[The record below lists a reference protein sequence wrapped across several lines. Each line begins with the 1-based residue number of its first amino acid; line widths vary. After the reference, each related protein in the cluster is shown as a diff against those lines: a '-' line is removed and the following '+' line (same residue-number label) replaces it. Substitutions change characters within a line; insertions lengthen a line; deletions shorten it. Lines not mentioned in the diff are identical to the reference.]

1 MEGMKRLPRPTA
13 SELAILGVLWR
24 RGPSTVR
31 QVLNELDSGA
41 GYTTVLK
48 LMQIMADKGLAI
60 RDEAA
65 RSHVYRA
72 TVPEGQTLGGIVG
85 DLLDRAFGGSSQK
98 LLVAALSAKRALPRE
113 LEEMR
118 RLIEQAQQKNVNK
131 PSNREQS

>member
-1 MEGMKRLPRPTA
+1 MKRPGKPTA
-13 SELAILGVLWR
+13 SELSILQVLWR

-31 QVLNELDSGA
+31 QVLEDLDGDT
-41 GYTTVLK
+41 GYTTILK

-65 RSHVYRA
+65 RSHIYRA
-72 TVPEGQTLGGIVG
+72 ALPEAQTLGDIVG

-98 LLVAALSAKRALPRE
+98 LLIAALSAKRATPLQ

-118 RLIEQAQQKNVNK
+118 RLIEEAQSKQ
-131 PSNREQS
+131 PNRPEKREPA

>member
-1 MEGMKRLPRPTA
+1 MKRPPRPTA
-13 SELAILGVLWR
+13 SELSILQVLWR

-31 QVLNELDSGA
+31 QVLEDLDGDT
-41 GYTTVLK
+41 GYTTILK

-65 RSHVYRA
+65 RSHIYRA
-72 TVPEGQTLGGIVG
+72 ALPEAQTLGGIVG

-98 LLVAALSAKRALPRE
+98 LLIAALSAKRASPRQ

-118 RLIEQAQQKNVNK
+118 RLIEQAQSQQRNQLEKK
-131 PSNREQS
+131 EQS